1 MVRPAPAQ
9 RYKKT
14 INLLIYLLPILRLA
28 SAMLASGVRN
38 VKSRGSVRVAAFW
51 IMEYSDYQPGFW
63 GSSRPLSL

>member
-28 SAMLASGVRN
+28 SGVRN
-38 VKSRGSVRVAAFW
+38 EKSRGSVRVAAFW